1 MEITKNE
8 DIMMYMFSFLNFNSL
23 YYLQHVNK
31 DFLNKITIYTTINK
45 IILFQPFPTS
55 YCNPQHQFK
64 KLKLTKSK
72 FNNLMD
78 VC

>member
-1 MEITKNE
+1 MEIIKNE
-8 DIMMYMFSFLNFNSL
+8 DIMMHMFSFFNYNSL

-31 DFLNKITIYTTINK
+31 DFLDKIIKYTSINK
-45 IILFQPFPTS
+45 IILFQPFPAS
-55 YCNPQHQFK
+55 YYNPQYQFK
-64 KLKLTKSK
+64 RLKLTKSK